1 MPRGPVSVITK
12 VGGGGAP
19 VPGGTSV
26 TEDLTVGGGEPTL
39 CGADSV
45 NACAVTPG
53 GGSEVPSGAPEA
65 SVVPGRGV
73 EGVTLLVEVARAGCP
88 DMEPSVGVG
97 LDFEPEMPDTN
108 VTKMTTKNP
117 TIRRIIR
124 MDLFF

>member
-1 MPRGPVSVITK
+1 MESSQLSSCRTFRIWWIIFQKTCQDPGGGPFPGGGVSVASGMNVGGGGKSVPSGPVSVITK

-53 GGSEVPSGAPEA
+53 GGSEVPDGPPDANVVSG
-65 SVVPGRGV
+65 
-73 EGVTLLVEVARAGCP
+73 
-88 DMEPSVGVG
+88 
-97 LDFEPEMPDTN
+97 
-108 VTKMTTKNP
+108 
-117 TIRRIIR
+117 
-124 MDLFF
+124 